1 MKKDSFFLVIQKL
14 CWLYILNPRSARKTD
29 IARVPNV
36 SPQRKMTNFFLPN
49 HKVFKN
55 EKGTITN
62 NSAAYFHN

>member
-1 MKKDSFFLVIQKL
+1 MKKVSFFLVIQKL

-36 SPQRKMTNFFLPN
+36 SPQRKMTHFFLLN

-55 EKGTITN
+55 EKGTIMN
-62 NSAAYFHN
+62 